1 MLGFLDSYGGKE
13 RADTDSCCAQVVYLV
28 DLQAGVYLAGACQ
41 DIVYTVGCDSIETT
55 ANELSW
61 IKSRS
66 SRVFTKLAAE
76 YSLVWYIH

>member
-28 DLQAGVYLAGACQ
+28 DLQAGVYLPEP
-41 DIVYTVGCDSIETT
+41 VSISFTQSVVT
-55 ANELSW
+55 ASRPQPNELSW

>member
-1 MLGFLDSYGGKE
+1 MAARSE
-13 RADTDSCCAQVVYLV
+13 RIRILAAPRLFTSSIFRQVYILPEPVRISFTQSV
-28 DLQAGVYLAGACQ
+28 V
-41 DIVYTVGCDSIETT
+41 T
-55 ANELSW
+55 ASRPQPNELSW

>member
-41 DIVYTVGCDSIETT
+41 DIIYVVT
-55 ANELSW
+55 ASRPQPNELSW

>member
-41 DIVYTVGCDSIETT
+41 YIVYAVGCDSIETT
-55 ANELSW
+55 AKLVEL
-61 IKSRS
+61 
-66 SRVFTKLAAE
+66 
-76 YSLVWYIH
+76 Y